1 VLAEEIRKEF
11 PELER
16 YVDEVIENTGG
27 IREKNQPV
35 KHEDRE
41 RIEVD

>member
-1 VLAEEIRKEF
+1 MLAEEIRKEF
-11 PELER
+11 PELES

-27 IREKNQPV
+27 IREKRQPV
-35 KHEDRE
+35 KGEDME